1 MGTSKKCWLTRAA
14 QVLGI
19 LVILVPLF
27 TSMVRMTDLTTST
40 AQTVEAMGVKLD
52 HEVEAR
58 KVEDALIRETIG
70 NRDKQTQA
78 ELSQI
83 RIDLAVIAT
92 DIKYIVKTI
101 DGEKR

>member
-1 MGTSKKCWLTRAA
+1 MESKKKCWLTRVG

-27 TSMVRMTDLTTST
+27 TSMVRMTDLTTNT

-58 KVEDALIRETIG
+58 KVEDALIREAMG
-70 NRDKQTQA
+70 SRDKQTQA

-101 DGEKR
+101 DREKE